1 MSMYIAHMSNTTE
14 WIAAAI
20 RHALLDAGRTKRAVA
35 DETGIPYPTLNRKI
49 SGKRDFTLSELL
61 SIAEATNPPP
71 AAFIP
76 PQFRPGAAPAAVG
89 TAIAGGTP
97 PAAPP
102 DDAALT
108 ARLPP
113 TREQARDPHR
123 PSESSTTHMS
133 TRRARPPLR
142 GPSGRRG
149 TGPRG
154 RGARRGRE
162 R

>member
-61 SIAEATNPPP
+61 SIAEATNTHP

-76 PQFRPGAAPAAVG
+76 PQFRGRPH
-89 TAIAGGTP
+89 GGNPVTNEEVVCG
-97 PAAPP
+97 
-102 DDAALT
+102 L
-108 ARLPP
+108 
-113 TREQARDPHR
+113 ERDKK
-123 PSESSTTHMS
+123 
-133 TRRARPPLR
+133 
-142 GPSGRRG
+142 
-149 TGPRG
+149 
-154 RGARRGRE
+154 
-162 R
+162 